1 MTIFRGAPNPLSRL
15 PSWSPSRFSM
25 RGEERATA
33 ALFLLPTLALIGF
46 LLVFPTLLAV
56 ILTVTGRGDGF
67 WWFGDWVGG
76 DNWDKVVP
84 QFSGDA
90 PYIDSGDRVFTRAF
104 IQTGQ
109 YILPSVV
116 ITLVLALGVAL
127 VLNQAFRG
135 RLLVRASLL
144 IPWAIPPVVVAAMF
158 QWFLDPRRGIFP
170 YLLREFGIADDL
182 GWLGIA
188 VNDGTISFFDD
199 RWLPGWFPFN
209 GLMATFVG
217 IHVWKTFPL
226 IAIIFLVAL
235 QYLPQDLDHA
245 ARIDGAGWWRRFR
258 YVVLPHLWPTIIA
271 AAIIQFLLTAML
283 FDVIFALG
291 SGGVKESTT
300 NLIVYAYRQSF
311 FLNNL
316 GYGAVLAFVISGIVV
331 VFALVL
337 TRGRVRT
344 PL

>member
-1 MTIFRGAPNPLSRL
+1 MPIVRGVGIPISRVR
-15 PSWSPSRFSM
+15 SWGPGRFNM
-25 RGEERATA
+25 RGEERAYA
-33 ALFLLPTLALIGF
+33 LLFLTPTLALIGF
-46 LLVFPTLLAV
+46 LLVFPTVLAV
-56 ILTVTGRGDGF
+56 ILTVTGRGEGF

-76 DNWDKVVP
+76 DNWSKVTP
-84 QFSGDA
+84 HFSGDS
-90 PYIDSGDRVFTRAF
+90 PFVDSGDRVFTRAF

-109 YILPSVV
+109 YIVPSVLF
-116 ITLVLALGVAL
+116 TLLIGLAVAL
-127 VLNQAFRG
+127 VLNQPFRG
-135 RLLVRASLL
+135 RLFVRASLL

-170 YLLREFGIADDL
+170 YLLREFGIADQL
-182 GWLGIA
+182 GNLGVS
-188 VNDGTISFFDD
+188 VNAGTISFFDD
-199 RWLPGWFPFN
+199 RWLPAWFPLN
-209 GLMATFVG
+209 GLMTTFVG

-245 ARIDGAGWWRRFR
+245 ARIDGASWWRRFR
-258 YVVLPHLWPTIIA
+258 YIVLPHLWPTIIA
-271 AAIIQFLLTAML
+271 AAIIQFLLTATL

-316 GYGAVLAFVISGIVV
+316 GYGAVLAFVISGVV
-331 VFALVL
+331 IVFALLL